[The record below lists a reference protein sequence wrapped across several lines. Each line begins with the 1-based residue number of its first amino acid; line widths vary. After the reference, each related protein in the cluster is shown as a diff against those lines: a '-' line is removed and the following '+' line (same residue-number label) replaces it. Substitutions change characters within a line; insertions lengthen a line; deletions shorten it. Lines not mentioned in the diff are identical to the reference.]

1 MARAHEGMLK
11 IRNIIVWR
19 HAEAELAG
27 IESYE
32 SNMARALTSRGQQ
45 QAERMAR
52 WLKRYLPK
60 QTMLLS
66 SPALRALQTA
76 QAFNYKVIIEHA
88 LSPGASLQEILE
100 VLISLESS
108 QSNLLLVGHQPW
120 LGQLVT
126 HLTGFSG
133 AELNIKK
140 GAIWWMRLSLKDSNL
155 AQHPRY
161 NVITV
166 QAPSLV
172 PK

>member
-1 MARAHEGMLK
+1 MPRAQDNMLK

-19 HAEAELAG
+19 HAEAELASN
-27 IESYE
+27 ESYE
-32 SNMARALTSRGQQ
+32 SDMTRALTSRGQQ
-45 QAERMAR
+45 QADSMAR

-66 SPALRALQTA
+66 SSALRALQTA
-76 QAFNYKVIIEHA
+76 QALNYKVVIEHA
-88 LSPGASLQEILE
+88 LSPGASLQEILD
-100 VLISLESS
+100 VLISLEST

-155 AQHPRY
+155 AQHARY
-161 NVITV
+161 NLITV
-166 QAPSLV
+166 QAPSLLA
-172 PK
+172 K